1 MSVTVSCAFILEVE
15 PEGKK
20 EKKKKKEEEEI
31 VSYHLLNTIPCS
43 SHERPR
49 NTH

>member
-31 VSYHLLNTIPCS
+31 VSYHLLHTRYHVVHMNVL
-43 SHERPR
+43 
-49 NTH
+49 